1 MQFPGSAP
9 GGGCTDKRLNRIF
22 GRREFD
28 HRGFA
33 FVELLIVITLLGI
46 AVVAAVAVGH
56 ATALESRRAALSG
69 RQGSVAVQL
78 MDRIRTG
85 LVATDSGTILLTS
98 SGESFEATYTRRD
111 DLLSGAIEIRIVSES
126 GSRAFML
133 DAPRLIP

>member
-1 MQFPGSAP
+1 M
-9 GGGCTDKRLNRIF
+9 F
-22 GRREFD
+22 GRPEFG

-85 LVATDSGTILLTS
+85 LVETDSGTILLTS